1 MQQPRPTFRRP
12 IAPHTMFETLLG
24 SSGAEA
30 LPTNQ
35 QVKGESFRALDAI
48 GVQLISEQLATGR
61 LPVEVALLYEVPIL
75 HFREWMRMRI
85 TDDALQEIRAAAAEA
100 LQVKSMLTLSANLS
114 TPAAAS
120 QAKSLSDRFAKIAEA
135 LAPDEWSPS
144 KITPPS
150 AIPSISITFNGM
162 SLAASAS
169 SAIVDVAP
177 GEACS
182 LEPCGGPED
191 ATLQGAFQSAASNL
205 LEPFSAEEMVVD
217 MLSRVDPYSA
227 PFPPGSRRMSG
238 GLDGQ

>member
-135 LAPDEWSPS
+135 LAPDEWSPT
-144 KITPPS
+144 KIVPPS

-162 SLAASAS
+162 ALASSES
-169 SAIVDVAP
+169 SAIVDIAP
-177 GEACS
+177 NEACS
-182 LEPCGGPED
+182 FEPRDGLED
-191 ATLQGAFQSAASNL
+191 ATLQGALQPIAPIPLA
-205 LEPFSAEEMVVD
+205 PFSASEMMSA
-217 MLSRVDPYSA
+217 MLDRVDPYSA
-227 PFPPGSRRMSG
+227 YFQPGVRRMSE
-238 GLDGQ
+238 GLDEQ